1 MSGCLKLATVTFK
14 NGSDYALMLG
24 RCANEADRVAKEA
37 IYEGAKILADEV
49 KAGIDTIQGI
59 HEYQMDDL
67 KAALGVTPMK
77 QNKNEDWNAKIG
89 FDGYGSKPTE
99 KYPKGVPN
107 QLLAR
112 AIESGTSFRAKTP
125 FVRRALN
132 KRKAEAIKAMASVIE
147 TEFEKIRKG

>member
-1 MSGCLKLATVTFK
+1 
-14 NGSDYALMLG
+14 MLD
-24 RCANEADRVAKEA
+24 RCANETDRVAKEA

-59 HEYQMDDL
+59 HEYQRDDL

-99 KYPKGVPN
+99 KYPQGVPN

-112 AIESGTSFRAKTP
+112 AIESGTSFRPKTP

-132 KRKAEAIKAMASVIE
+132 KRKADAIKAMGAVIE